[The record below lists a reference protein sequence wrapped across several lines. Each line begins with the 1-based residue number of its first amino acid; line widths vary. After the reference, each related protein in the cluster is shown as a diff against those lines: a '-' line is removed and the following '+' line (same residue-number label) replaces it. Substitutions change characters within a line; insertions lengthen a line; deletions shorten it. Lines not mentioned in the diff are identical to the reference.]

1 MNLAQLF
8 QLLQMAGPAVG
19 ALTKGIG
26 NLNAGQQAMQIAD
39 PQYTPISA
47 TEAVQ
52 SNINDL
58 LSEAAA
64 EEYGNVDD
72 QFNRSSFRDLAE
84 ELMPYTGSERSARSV
99 LMDDSLGLSIP
110 DGRYFDFG
118 NGVEDPMEGFMPMDP
133 KTGMYLSYEAP
144 DTPPNDNVAI
154 LRGMR
159 ADIDDLQASYHD
171 MFDRAHE
178 ALVKELDDGQ
188 ARFRAWGDE
197 FIANER
203 KRNTAETFD
212 RLATAAGGIPGGDS
226 LLMQQYN
233 RLKRGYK
240 PDPELFV
247 GDDYLDNPFK
257 Y

>member
-84 ELMPYTGSERSARSV
+84 ELMPYTGNERSARSV

-118 NGVEDPMEGFMPMDP
+118 NGTEDPMEGFMPMDP
-133 KTGMYLSYEAP
+133 KTGVYSSYDPMEGVIPVDPETAKSWS
-144 DTPPNDNVAI
+144 DEIDAI
-154 LRGMR
+154 ERAAFAENPWEGLDYDELVRNGNRMMNAADR
-159 ADIDDLQASYHD
+159 ADT
-171 MFDRAHE
+171 
-178 ALVKELDDGQ
+178 LD
-188 ARFRAWGDE
+188 
-197 FIANER
+197 NL
-203 KRNTAETFD
+203 TA
-212 RLATAAGGIPGGDS
+212 AAGGIPGGDS
-226 LLMQQYN
+226 PLMRQYN

-240 PDPELFV
+240 PDPELF
-247 GDDYLDNPFK
+247 GDGSLDNPFK
-257 Y
+257 F